1 MKQRSIWRAVSRILL
16 GYQALIA
23 AAVTAL
29 GVWVIA
35 GAWGCG
41 PDCGVG
47 GAFLGI
53 LGFVWVTQ
61 AVVAG
66 VAVVIL
72 FVLTTNWASRRA
84 AVANIIVEGLLLL
97 PAIRFLE
104 LMGPFGLP
112 GPGKYAIGAAIG
124 GAVVI
129 ATLGILELFA
139 SDRWLISHRS
149 IAVVC
154 LVAIPFAAASLP
166 GLASAYSSAQ
176 IGSDGFPVAP
186 VTAQFVQDHGSKLP
200 LAYPGSNLT
209 YTRASAESKT
219 FNRYRMASWEERL
232 AKNGLKASVEVW
244 YQRSLGDAGWQQIL
258 GKPAGC
264 QDDFVMVF
272 VRGSR
277 ERVSVLV
284 TNDGVGEIVVDY
296 QITPSAK
303 PLMGDPTADHRYCT
317 GQY

>member
-1 MKQRSIWRAVSRILL
+1 MKRQSIWRVVSCILL

-23 AAVTAL
+23 AAVTAF
-29 GVWVIA
+29 GAWIIS

-61 AVVAG
+61 ALVAG

-72 FVLTTNWASRRA
+72 FALTTKWASRGA

-97 PAIRFLE
+97 PGIRFLE
-104 LMGPFGLP
+104 LMGRFGLP
-112 GPGKYAIGAAIG
+112 GPGKYAIGVAIG

-129 ATLGILELFA
+129 VSLGILELFA
-139 SDRWLISHRS
+139 SDRWLTSHRS

-154 LVAIPFAAASLP
+154 LVAIPFVAASLP

-176 IGSDGFPVAP
+176 IGSAGFPVGP

-232 AKNGLKASVEVW
+232 AKNGLKADAEVW
-244 YQRSLGDAGWQQIL
+244 YQRSLGDAGWRL
-258 GKPAGC
+258 LCDSGGC
-264 QDDFVMVF
+264 QDTVEMVF

-277 ERVSVLV
+277 ECVTVLV

-296 QITPSAK
+296 QITPSQK
-303 PLMGDPTADHRYCT
+303 PLSGDPTADRRYCI